1 MRPGPLNLITDVAD
15 LRVGNAQD
23 ARLKSGVT
31 VLTADAPFACGVHVI
46 GGAPGTRETDL
57 LAPDRLVGGV
67 DALVLSGGSAFGL
80 AACAPTSS
88 SSSASS
94 SASATS
100 SATPSTGATTTHSG
114 AGAAAATERTT
125 AATQTSKSKSSSRGS
140 ETLKEVRERFSTLAP
155 GEFFDKLDECSPS
168 GISGSFD
175 CSGDEIGQFQFFDS
189 ESKAASTTQLLTE
202 LRSSRVVEDD
212 GDRIVGWSTLG
223 TSAIITVV
231 DNRAGQ
237 VLQQLVSSD
246 QEDPRQRIYDLG
258 LATR

>member
-1 MRPGPLNLITDVAD
+1 M
-15 LRVGNAQD
+15 
-23 ARLKSGVT
+23 SGVFASRKFSRPAPVAAVT
-31 VLTADAPFACGVHVI
+31 VAAAAALTLTACGGQNDEPANDPTDDASAVSE
-46 GGAPGTRETDL
+46 ATETTESSTESSTEPSTTT
-57 LAPDRLVGGV
+57 A
-67 DALVLSGGSAFGL
+67 
-80 AACAPTSS
+80 TST
-88 SSSASS
+88 AT
-94 SASATS
+94 ATS

-114 AGAAAATERTT
+114 TGAAAATGRTT

-140 ETLKEVRERFSTLAP
+140 ETLKEVRERFSALAP

>member
-1 MRPGPLNLITDVAD
+1 M
-15 LRVGNAQD
+15 
-23 ARLKSGVT
+23 SGVFASRKFFRPAPVAAVT
-31 VLTADAPFACGVHVI
+31 VAAAAALTLTACGGQNDEPANDPTDDASAVSE
-46 GGAPGTRETDL
+46 ATETTESSTESSTEPSTTT
-57 LAPDRLVGGV
+57 A
-67 DALVLSGGSAFGL
+67 
-80 AACAPTSS
+80 TST
-88 SSSASS
+88 AT
-94 SASATS
+94 ATS

>member
-1 MRPGPLNLITDVAD
+1 M
-15 LRVGNAQD
+15 
-23 ARLKSGVT
+23 ST
-31 VLTADAPFACGVHVI
+31 VLVTGGSGFIGVHTI
-46 GGAPGTRETDL
+46 LQL
-57 LAPDRLVGGV
+57 LAGGHYRHQQGKPYV
-67 DALVLSGGSAFGL
+67 YAAGG
-80 AACAPTSS
+80 P
-88 SSSASS
+88 
-94 SASATS
+94 
-100 SATPSTGATTTHSG
+100 
-114 AGAAAATERTT
+114 
-125 AATQTSKSKSSSRGS
+125 
-140 ETLKEVRERFSTLAP
+140 
-155 GEFFDKLDECSPS
+155 
-168 GISGSFD
+168 GSFD

-202 LRSSRVVEDD
+202 LRSSRVVEDN